1 MKVWEVGVNS
11 ADGYETIESGTLF
24 LHEGKARELEAKF
37 KTEYFQEYYRVY
49 CVQVEVNEE
58 KGEQA

>member
-1 MKVWEVGVNS
+1 MKVWEVGVSS
-11 ADGYETIESGTLF
+11 ADGYDMIESSKLF
-24 LHEGKARELEAKF
+24 LHESKARELEAKF
-37 KTEYFQEYYRVY
+37 KTEYFTEHYRVY